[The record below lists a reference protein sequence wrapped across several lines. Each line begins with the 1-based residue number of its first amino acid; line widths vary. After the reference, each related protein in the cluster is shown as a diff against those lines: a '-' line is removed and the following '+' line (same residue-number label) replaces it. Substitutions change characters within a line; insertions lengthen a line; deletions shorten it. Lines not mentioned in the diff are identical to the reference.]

1 LWTVDTMLKIFAL
14 LIVLL
19 APVLWAQEDASA
31 AERLARKKW
40 EEEQRLDE
48 YANSLRRRDW
58 LKDRLIFEVGLG
70 TKYAV
75 FGKETF
81 GYGLG
86 LEYITRWHVAPFIN
100 YGIVFAKDDPSF
112 DATTAKPVSLAGGAR
127 SRYGLTYYFNEKSPL
142 HLGISAS
149 YGDVF
154 FDHVAAHDTI
164 TMKRDI
170 LFVKGWEADMVIS
183 YLTNEWYFLNFI
195 AGMYY
200 VGNKLPGTEN
210 NSSEENDKNEMVN
223 LMIGGKRIPD
233 LGIVMGV
240 GIGFALPELFPDDT
254 ETRRRQ
260 RETKR
265 EKGK

>member
-1 LWTVDTMLKIFAL
+1 MYKTIAL
-14 LIVLL
+14 LFILL
-19 APVLWAQEDASA
+19 APVVWAQDDASA
-31 AERLARKKW
+31 SERLARKKW

-86 LEYITRWHVAPFIN
+86 VEYITRWHVAPYLN
-100 YGIVFAKDDPSF
+100 YGIVFKKDDPSF
-112 DATTAKPVSLAGGAR
+112 DATTSDPVSLQGGSAL
-127 SRYGLTYYFNEKSPL
+127 RYGLTYYFNEKSPL
-142 HLGISAS
+142 HLGLSVS

-154 FDHVAAHDTI
+154 FDHKGKHDEGTRLREI
-164 TMKRDI
+164 V
-170 LFVKGWEADMVIS
+170 FVKGWEADMVIS
-183 YLTNEWYFLNFI
+183 YLTNEWYFLNFL

-200 VGNKLPGTEN
+200 IGDKLPGT
-210 NSSEENDKNEMVN
+210 KNGSIGED
-223 LMIGGKRIPD
+223 LEGKPEYYMIGNKAIPD

-254 ETRRRQ
+254 EKRRRQ
-260 RETKR
+260 REDKR